1 MADGGRYH
9 RDDRPRGCRPLAVME
24 AGRPRVHVLM
34 ALQGLDTF
42 EQGLVLGPRGSCA
55 HRVEESGHVTGAHLR

>member
-1 MADGGRYH
+1 MIA
-9 RDDRPRGCRPLAVME
+9 PRRCRPLSVME

-42 EQGLVLGPRGSCA
+42 EQGLVLGPRE
-55 HRVEESGHVTGAHLR
+55 RGAHALIASKSLATSPAPTCVEQP